1 MKTNWRQTAPRT
13 LADAVRGPDYGS
25 PYCPGESDTS
35 DPWFVQHSR
44 VMDVALVL
52 ACVAAV
58 AAAAMAIFMWGLA

>member
-35 DPWFVQHSR
+35 DPWFARHCR
-44 VMDVALVL
+44 IMDTALVL
-52 ACVAAV
+52 AAVAAV
-58 AAAAMAIFMWGLA
+58 AAAALFVWSVA